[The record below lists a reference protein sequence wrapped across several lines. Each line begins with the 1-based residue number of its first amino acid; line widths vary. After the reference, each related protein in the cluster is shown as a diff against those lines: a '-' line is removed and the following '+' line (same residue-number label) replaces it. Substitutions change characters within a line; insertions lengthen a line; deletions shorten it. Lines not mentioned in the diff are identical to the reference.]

1 MNLFYGSR
9 VAPMAAELGVQ
20 IKTVKRWL
28 VGGSIDS
35 DVLKVMRG
43 MGINVLWLIDES
55 DSSYDGM
62 FSDTE
67 QGSIL
72 KERGCQQYNSKDVG
86 AVGKRTGKAGP
97 TAKKSRSTRRQTK
110 A

>member
-9 VAPMAAELGVQ
+9 VAPMAEELGVQ

-28 VGGSIDS
+28 GGGSIDS

-43 MGINVLWLIDES
+43 MGINVLWLIDET
-55 DSSYDGM
+55 DTSYDGL

-67 QGSIL
+67 EGRRL
-72 KERGCQQYNSKDVG
+72 KERGCQQYSSKDMG
-86 AVGKRTGKAGP
+86 AGDEKVSKPRSAV
-97 TAKKSRSTRRQTK
+97 KKPRSTGR
-110 A
+110 